1 MRIKR
6 IQFGWNAF
14 KIATIYPKKLVAVL
28 WWQHILWFCQSWLVF
43 FLFKFDLNWFR
54 SFNYVVVVS
63 CRRSVQNLIGI
74 DVTRPRNQFTKRNTR
89 IINQKYTSVPFLSV
103 YHLRDF
109 FYNVFFIKLSIWNFF
124 FGFLYFVFRSFA
136 RMNFVSVF
144 HINDSFSFWLSICL
158 SVVITIQ

>member
-1 MRIKR
+1 MKC
-6 IQFGWNAF
+6 IQNSDYISKKNWWRFCGGNTFCDFAKVDWFFF
-14 KIATIYPKKLVAVL
+14 K
-28 WWQHILWFCQSWLVF
+28 
-43 FLFKFDLNWFR
+43 FKFDLNWFR

-89 IINQKYTSVPFLSV
+89 IINRKYTSDPFLSV

-109 FYNVFFIKLSIWNFF
+109 FYNVFFIKLSIWIGFF

-136 RMNFVSVF
+136 RMNFVSVI

>member
-1 MRIKR
+1 MV
-6 IQFGWNAF
+6 
-14 KIATIYPKKLVAVL
+14 ATHFV
-28 WWQHILWFCQSWLVF
+28 ILPELIGF

-109 FYNVFFIKLSIWNFF
+109 STMYFSSSCLYGIFF
-124 FGFLYFVFRSFA
+124 FWIFIFCVSFVRSYEFCQ
-136 RMNFVSVF
+136 
-144 HINDSFSFWLSICL
+144 CL
-158 SVVITIQ
+158 SYQWFVQFLAFNMFISSNYNTIDKSISI

>member
-1 MRIKR
+1 MV
-6 IQFGWNAF
+6 
-14 KIATIYPKKLVAVL
+14 ATHFV
-28 WWQHILWFCQSWLVF
+28 ILPELIGF

-74 DVTRPRNQFTKRNTR
+74 DVTRPRNQFTKQNTR

-109 FYNVFFIKLSIWNFF
+109 STMYFSSSCLYGIFF

-136 RMNFVSVF
+136 GMNFVSVF